1 MVLCKG
7 NQPQKTQDQP
17 SKVGNWTLGLTFAF
31 HVFFFGSSMSFL
43 FFPRCF
49 PCFSV
54 FLHFPVLHF
63 RLPSGKRLRKT
74 MENHHFSWENS
85 LFLWPFSI
93 VMLVYQRLR
102 FSPNPS
108 TFSPRFPMAQR
119 PTATTHR
126 NDPPQRPTTTSE
138 TSEFCRVIE
147 GPAPN
152 FLVRSRV
159 MLRLEFSGG
168 LWAFLGI
175 LWFLWWFVVVNGD

>member
-1 MVLCKG
+1 MQREPTTKNSRSTIKGWELNAGSHLCISCIFLRVL
-7 NQPQKTQDQP
+7 
-17 SKVGNWTLGLTFAF
+17 
-31 HVFFFGSSMSFL
+31 HVFS

-119 PTATTHR
+119 PTATTHHDLR
-126 NDPPQRPTTTSE
+126 DVGVLSRHRRAGTELLGQEPRDAPPGVFRGALSVPGDFMISM
-138 TSEFCRVIE
+138 VI
-147 GPAPN
+147 
-152 FLVRSRV
+152 R
-159 MLRLEFSGG
+159 GG
-168 LWAFLGI
+168 
-175 LWFLWWFVVVNGD
+175 

>member
-119 PTATTHR
+119 PTATTHHDLR
-126 NDPPQRPTTTSE
+126 DVGVLSRHRRAGTELLGQEPRDAPPGVFRGALSVPGDFMISM
-138 TSEFCRVIE
+138 VI
-147 GPAPN
+147 
-152 FLVRSRV
+152 R
-159 MLRLEFSGG
+159 GG
-168 LWAFLGI
+168 
-175 LWFLWWFVVVNGD
+175 